1 MCLEFIDPR
10 RFGGIHLAHD
20 AGDLEGRLLG
30 RLGPEGVEITGPML
44 LERLGRTRRAVK
56 TALLDQSVV
65 AGVGNIY
72 ADESLHAARIHPSRP
87 GSSITPAETDR
98 LANAVRSVLVR
109 AIDAGGS
116 TIRDH
121 RLPDGSEGG
130 FATRLAVY
138 GRAGSP
144 CERCGATLR
153 ETRIS
158 ARSSTWCPS
167 CQHVPGDI
175 RV

>member
-20 AGDLEGRLLG
+20 VEDLEGRLLG

-72 ADESLHAARIHPSRP
+72 ADESLHAARIHPSRL
-87 GSSITPAETDR
+87 GSTITPSEADR
-98 LANAVRSVLVR
+98 LAKAVRGVLVR
-109 AIDAGGS
+109 AIEAGGS

-121 RLPDGSEGG
+121 RLPDGSQGG
-130 FATRLAVY
+130 FASRLAVY
-138 GRAGSP
+138 GRVGSA
-144 CERCGATLR
+144 CERCGDILQ

-158 ARSSTWCPS
+158 ARSTTWCPS
-167 CQHVPGDI
+167 CQHAPGKASS
-175 RV
+175 